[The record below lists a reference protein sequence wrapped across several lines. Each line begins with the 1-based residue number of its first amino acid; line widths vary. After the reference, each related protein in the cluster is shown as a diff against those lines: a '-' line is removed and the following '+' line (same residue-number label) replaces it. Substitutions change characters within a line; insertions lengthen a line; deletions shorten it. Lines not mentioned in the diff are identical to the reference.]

1 MSLAMTQGGGLT
13 GMTFHTDAGPQA
25 AASFWVARTV
35 GTDTTRENEVA
46 RDSQNSHDDRRTST
60 HRMTSSTDAGH
71 GSRLL
76 LQAVA
81 HHAYPVSPIDDLG
94 G

>member
-1 MSLAMTQGGGLT
+1 
-13 GMTFHTDAGPQA
+13 MTFHTDASPQA
-25 AASFWVARTV
+25 AASFWFVARTV
-35 GTDTTRENEVA
+35 DTDTTRENEA
-46 RDSQNSHDDRRTST
+46 ASNGQNSHDDRRTRT
-60 HRMTSSTDAGH
+60 HQMNSSTDGGH
-71 GSRLL
+71 GSRLLL

>member
-46 RDSQNSHDDRRTST
+46 RDSQNSHDGRRSST
-60 HRMTSSTDAGH
+60 HRMTSTDAGH
-71 GSRLL
+71 VSRLLL

-81 HHAYPVSPIDDLG
+81 HHAYPVSPFDDLG